1 MKYKVKKGD
10 TLSTISEK
18 LGVSIDKISSANAIS
33 GEGINRI
40 YAGEILEIPEQGRD
54 ESLAASLGIPINLRQ
69 FFNADQ
75 DRTEKDLSKEE
86 LSALKNV
93 IKYSQTP
100 ERRLEKEEAGLNP
113 DYINYQD
120 YNHFGAADVS
130 QVDSE
135 GSLLG
140 KVTDPYTVMKTYLG
154 RFKAEPQDS
163 GGYKIN
169 DVFDFPAKTEET
181 GLKKLAEYAGSVTDL
196 GFDPYGQLRNYM
208 GYYGPQ
214 EGSGQGGRSNINI
227 ALSQGGKTRHNFNRG
242 GNTSMNIQQQT
253 QNVAAQGRY
262 GDSMLMHVNPAEV
275 RGLSQV
281 APITINPQ
289 TGQPEAFLPFLV
301 PLLGSLLGGS
311 LLGGTAL
318 GTLGASALGSGLATW
333 AATGDLKKGL
343 LAGITGY
350 GIGAALQGAGAAAA
364 GADAATAAA
373 DVGKTALTE
382 SLLTDPTMLAQAG
395 TEAAQG
401 IASAGSTVPAASLN
415 ALGETTLNSALASAQ
430 PGFQL
435 AGQTAADAYTGAG
448 YSALG
453 DAFSGGLGPGVQN
466 LAAGA
471 SQPLAVAGIA
481 GGMGPTAVMD
491 SQEQFAEQMRQMQED
506 TAREKDERTRQMFE
520 STPEPILYSAQGGPT
535 NIDESLMMDAN
546 LLSGAMNMNSGGRVG
561 YGSGGGILDTRNSAY
576 NRINDKDYNQ
586 FSGDQQRFTPA
597 RQTFDIN
604 PEFMAGF
611 QPETMYFE
619 PNTMNQPASATTTDG
634 PPVLSNSYTGSQG
647 GYNMMGVEEAPLQTI
662 DPYAPY
668 TGLAPQGLVE
678 TGFNPVPVSESVTS
692 DISKFPDKRTTPS
705 NIDFSDIDFSNI
717 DYSSLVTGGVPGS
730 GSGSV
735 SRSGSGDYLEDDFI
749 LDPSRYNESS
759 LIHDPADID
768 FSNFDYSSLDP
779 SDIFNPFT
787 QELFEQQNRLQEES
801 DIYEAAAGGETSR
814 GKKAEGGETDNIMQ
828 DPITQEVVLFIT
840 GESDNQQAINDFV
853 SKYGAETFS
862 QLRDYVLKAL
872 TNENVQ
878 TEGQI
883 QGVGNS
889 GMADDI
895 PGMIGA
901 NEKIAVSQDE
911 FIVPAD
917 VVSALGD
924 GSSNAGSNELYA
936 MMDRVRQE
944 KTGTT
949 RQAPKLANAGGLL
962 PR

>member
-10 TLSTISEK
+10 TLSKISEK
-18 LGVSIDKISSANAIS
+18 LGISIDEISSANNIS
-33 GEGINRI
+33 GKGINRI
-40 YAGEILEIPEQGRD
+40 YAGEILKIPEQRRD

-69 FFNADQ
+69 FFNANQ

-100 ERRLEKEEAGLNP
+100 ERRLEKKEAGLNP

-120 YNHFGAADVS
+120 YNHFGAEDAS
-130 QVDSE
+130 QVDAE

-140 KVTDPYTVMKTYLG
+140 KVSDPYTVIKTYLG
-154 RFKAEPQDS
+154 QFKAEPQDS
-163 GGYKIN
+163 GGYKID

-350 GIGAALQGAGAAAA
+350 GIGSALQGAGAAAGA
-364 GADAATAAA
+364 SGAADAATQAA
-373 DVGKTALTE
+373 T
-382 SLLTDPTMLAQAG
+382 QAG
-395 TEAAQG
+395 TLGQAATQEAIQSAATQAG
-401 IASAGSTVPAASLN
+401 GEALTAATTATPWSNLKSVFNPSAISGTTASAAPDLLTAGTQAAPSF
-415 ALGETTLNSALASAQ
+415 GTSM
-430 PGFQL
+430 G
-435 AGQTAADAYTGAG
+435 
-448 YSALG
+448 
-453 DAFSGGLGPGVQN
+453 N
-466 LAAGA
+466 LATGL
-471 SQPLAVAGIA
+471 SQPAAVAGIA

-506 TAREKDERTRQMFE
+506 TAREEDERTRQMWE

-546 LLSGAMNMNSGGRVG
+546 LLTGAMNMNDGGRVG
-561 YGSGGGILDTRNSAY
+561 YGSGGGIIDFRNNEF

-586 FSGDQQRFTPA
+586 FSGDQQRFTPQ
-597 RQTFDIN
+597 RKTFDIN

-611 QPETMYFE
+611 QPETTYFE
-619 PNTMNQPASATTTDG
+619 PLTINQPATATTTDG

-647 GYNMMGVEEAPLQTI
+647 GYNMMGVEQAPLQTI
-662 DPYAPY
+662 DPYAAY

-678 TGFNPVPVSESVTS
+678 TGFNPVPEPGTS
-692 DISKFPDKRTTPS
+692 DIYKTTIGSGEYP
-705 NIDFSDIDFSNI
+705 DIDFNNI
-717 DYSSLVTGGVPGS
+717 DYSSLVTGGGSGSVSGS

-735 SRSGSGDYLEDDFI
+735 SSSGSGDYLEDDFRF
-749 LDPSRYNESS
+749 DPSSYNESS

-787 QELFEQQNRLQEES
+787 QELLEQQNRLMEES
-801 DIYEAAAGGETSR
+801 RGYGAAAGGETGRS
-814 GKKAEGGETDNIMQ
+814 KKAEGGETDNIMQ

>member
-10 TLSTISEK
+10 TLSKISEK
-18 LGVSIDKISSANAIS
+18 LGISIDEISSANNIS
-33 GEGINRI
+33 GKGINRI
-40 YAGEILEIPEQGRD
+40 YAGEILEIPQQRRD
-54 ESLAASLGIPINLRQ
+54 ESLAARLGIPINLRQ
-69 FFNADQ
+69 FFDANQ

-100 ERRLEKEEAGLNP
+100 ERRLEKKEAGLNP

-120 YNHFGAADVS
+120 YNHFGAEDAS
-130 QVDSE
+130 QVDAE

-140 KVTDPYTVMKTYLG
+140 KVSDPYTVIKTYLG
-154 RFKAEPQDS
+154 QFKAEPQDS
-163 GGYKIN
+163 GGYKID

-350 GIGAALQGAGAAAA
+350 GIGSALQGAGAAAGA
-364 GADAATAAA
+364 SGAADAATQAA
-373 DVGKTALTE
+373 T
-382 SLLTDPTMLAQAG
+382 QAG
-395 TEAAQG
+395 TLGQAATQEAIQSAATQAG
-401 IASAGSTVPAASLN
+401 GEALTAATTATPWSNLKSVFNPSAISGTTASAAPDLLTAGTQAAPSF
-415 ALGETTLNSALASAQ
+415 ATSMG
-430 PGFQL
+430 
-435 AGQTAADAYTGAG
+435 
-448 YSALG
+448 
-453 DAFSGGLGPGVQN
+453 N
-466 LAAGA
+466 LATGL
-471 SQPLAVAGIA
+471 SQPAAVAGIA

-506 TAREKDERTRQMFE
+506 TAREKDERTRQMWE

-546 LLSGAMNMNSGGRVG
+546 LLSGAMNMNDGGRVG
-561 YGSGGGILDTRNSAY
+561 YGYGGSIIDFRNNEY

-586 FSGDQQRFTPA
+586 FSGDQQRFTPQ
-597 RQTFDIN
+597 RKTFDIN

-611 QPETMYFE
+611 QPETTYFE
-619 PNTMNQPASATTTDG
+619 PLTINQPATATTTDG

-647 GYNMMGVEEAPLQTI
+647 GYNMMGVEQAPLQTI
-662 DPYAPY
+662 DPYAAY

-678 TGFNPVPVSESVTS
+678 TGFNPVPEPGTS
-692 DISKFPDKRTTPS
+692 DIYKTTIGSGEYP
-705 NIDFSDIDFSNI
+705 DIDFNNI
-717 DYSSLVTGGVPGS
+717 DYSSLVTGGGSGSVSGS

-735 SRSGSGDYLEDDFI
+735 SSSGSGDYLEDDFRF
-749 LDPSRYNESS
+749 DPSSYNESS

-787 QELFEQQNRLQEES
+787 QELLEQQNRLMEES
-801 DIYEAAAGGETSR
+801 RGYGAAAGGETGRS
-814 GKKAEGGETDNIMQ
+814 KKAEGGETDNIMQ

>member
-10 TLSTISEK
+10 TLSKISEK
-18 LGVSIDKISSANAIS
+18 LGISIDEISSANNIS
-33 GEGINRI
+33 GKGINRI
-40 YAGEILEIPEQGRD
+40 YAGEILEIPQQRRD
-54 ESLAASLGIPINLRQ
+54 ESLAARLGIPINLRQ
-69 FFNADQ
+69 FFDANQ

-100 ERRLEKEEAGLNP
+100 ERRLEKKEAGLNP

-120 YNHFGAADVS
+120 YNHFGAEDAS
-130 QVDSE
+130 QVDAE

-140 KVTDPYTVMKTYLG
+140 KVSDPYTVIKTYLG
-154 RFKAEPQDS
+154 QFKAEPQDS
-163 GGYKIN
+163 GGYKID

-318 GTLGASALGSGLATW
+318 GTLGASALGSGLAQW
-333 AATGDLKKGL
+333 AATGDIKKGL

-350 GIGAALQGAGAAAA
+350 GIGSALQGAGAAAGA
-364 GADAATAAA
+364 SGAADAATQAA
-373 DVGKTALTE
+373 T
-382 SLLTDPTMLAQAG
+382 QAG
-395 TEAAQG
+395 TLGQAATQEAIQSAATQAG
-401 IASAGSTVPAASLN
+401 GEALTAATTATPWSNLKSVFNPSAISGTTASAAPDLLTAGTQAAPSF
-415 ALGETTLNSALASAQ
+415 GTSM
-430 PGFQL
+430 G
-435 AGQTAADAYTGAG
+435 
-448 YSALG
+448 
-453 DAFSGGLGPGVQN
+453 N
-466 LAAGA
+466 LATGL
-471 SQPLAVAGIA
+471 SQPAAVAGIA

-506 TAREKDERTRQMFE
+506 TAREKDERTRQMWE

-546 LLSGAMNMNSGGRVG
+546 LLSGAMNMNDGGRVG
-561 YGSGGGILDTRNSAY
+561 YGYGGSIIDFRNNEY

-586 FSGDQQRFTPA
+586 FSGDQQRFTPQ
-597 RQTFDIN
+597 RKTFDIN

-611 QPETMYFE
+611 QPETTYFE
-619 PNTMNQPASATTTDG
+619 PLTINQPATATTTDG

-647 GYNMMGVEEAPLQTI
+647 GYNMMGVEQAPLQTI
-662 DPYAPY
+662 DPYAAY

-678 TGFNPVPVSESVTS
+678 TGFNPVPEPGTS
-692 DISKFPDKRTTPS
+692 DIYKTTIGSGEYP
-705 NIDFSDIDFSNI
+705 DIDFNNI
-717 DYSSLVTGGVPGS
+717 DYSSLVTGGGSGSVSGS

-735 SRSGSGDYLEDDFI
+735 SSSGSGDYLEDDFRF
-749 LDPSRYNESS
+749 DPSSYNESS

-787 QELFEQQNRLQEES
+787 QELLEQQNRLMEES
-801 DIYEAAAGGETSR
+801 RGYGAAAGGETGRS
-814 GKKAEGGETDNIMQ
+814 KKAEGGETDNIMQ